1 MSSAFH
7 SSFHSVDPTWSLCDG
22 MAYRVIEEDW
32 TGMQESVNTLEI
44 SINQLKKEGN
54 TGLSG
59 VLANLLLN

>member
-7 SSFHSVDPTWSLCDG
+7 CSFHSVDPTWSFLVG

-44 SINQLKKEGN
+44 SINQLKTEGN

-59 VLANLLLN
+59 VLANLLLS